1 MLTRLCSYSAIGLA
15 CWAMCR
21 MALANEE
28 QHQQRF
34 EFSQVHM
41 GMPIKLILYAANEP
55 LANSS
60 AEAAYRRMAQLDQ
73 CMSDYKD
80 DSELT
85 LLSASAGSGRDVSIS
100 SDLWTVLQFAQRLAQ
115 QTDGAFDVTVGPLT
129 RQWRR
134 ARRYKQFPSPDSLA
148 AAREATGYK
157 YLVLDEKAR
166 TARLIKPGMR
176 LDLGGIAAGYA
187 ADAMLQVLRDRG
199 VDRAMVDASG
209 DVVVGRAPP
218 GKPGWV
224 IAIESFSSEGK
235 PLRQYVSLENASLTT
250 SGDAFQFVELDG
262 KRYSHIVDPRTGLGL
277 TNRLT
282 VTVVAPSGMLADSLA
297 TAVSV
302 LGQTK
307 GAELT
312 QSHKGVSLHIISIS
326 SAEPVVWTSA
336 HWPGKRQ

>member
-1 MLTRLCSYSAIGLA
+1 MLAHLHRYCAIGLA
-15 CWAMCR
+15 CWAMGY
-21 MALANEE
+21 MAIASENSQLE
-28 QHQQRF
+28 RY

-41 GMPIKLILYAANEP
+41 GMPIKLTLYAANEP

-60 AEAAYRRMAQLDQ
+60 AEAAYRRLAQLDQ

-85 LLSASAGSGRDVSIS
+85 RLSATAGTGRDVSIS
-100 SDLWTVLQFAQRLAQ
+100 DDLWTVLSFAQRLAQ

-129 RQWRR
+129 RLWRR
-134 ARRYKQFPSPDSLA
+134 ARRYKQFPGTDSLA
-148 AAREATGYK
+148 VAREATGYK
-157 YLVLDEKAR
+157 HLVLDEKTR
-166 TARLIKPGMR
+166 TARLAKPGMR

-187 ADAMLQVLRDRG
+187 ADEMLKVLRERG

-218 GKPGWV
+218 GKAGWIV
-224 IAIESFSSEGK
+224 AIDSYSADGQ
-235 PLRQYVSLENASLTT
+235 PQRQYVTLENASLTT
-250 SGDAFQFVELDG
+250 SGDAFQYVELDG

-282 VTVVAPSGMLADSLA
+282 VTMVAPSGILADSLA

-302 LGQTK
+302 LGQPS
-307 GAELT
+307 GANLLKPM
-312 QSHKGVSLHIISIS
+312 QGVSAHIVGVDS
-326 SAEPVVWTSA
+326 SGPHVWTSR
-336 HWPGKRQ
+336 HWAARGP